1 MKIPA
6 LLTFLLAAVLSALPI
21 SQARADED
29 VSFDVFYNSLGDQG
43 DWYNTKDYGYVW
55 QPSIAYQ
62 NDKWRPYS
70 DGYWAQTDDG
80 WTWVSYE
87 NFGWATYH
95 YGRWTNLEDTG
106 WVWVPGYQWGPGWV
120 SWRTNDD
127 YVGWAPLPPKRESTR
142 NSGGGASVTVDY
154 NTVES
159 EDGYDADVDE
169 QYDIGPDNYC
179 FVETR
184 YFAAPVL
191 REVILPPRRNIE
203 ICENTINVTNIR
215 YRRGGPRVVVY
226 NQGPDFDF
234 LSRRV
239 ERPIQ
244 RLRIERRDD
253 IGFLRNGTRDR
264 NPNVV
269 RDGVFQIA
277 APNINRRPAD
287 FNLVKPPTIKREIR
301 DPRVEHGWRNTG
313 ADQTTVQ
320 RIRQQFQQQAK
331 ERPTRPP
338 GNPAANFTPPAD
350 PRQRDRDARTTV
362 PTPPGA
368 QNFTPP
374 ADPRQRGR
382 NDRTNVD
389 PATTPVDP
397 RQRGRDNRTNPDS
410 VPPASPAATAP
421 LPRGN
426 SDADKR
432 ARRDAAQREKEA
444 RERGNGGQPT
454 PATAPG
460 NTPAGRPTPPPRNVP
475 GQPNA
480 ESSRGPKAP
489 DVTRD
494 PTTPVVP
501 RELNP
506 NRDSRGRNNPRQP
519 ATTPAAAPDS
529 APRTDAPRNERR
541 KQPPAEPKS
550 TAPAR
555 TNEDTPRA
563 PRQQERTQP
572 AATPV
577 RNTAPENAPERRPTR
592 TQEPPQR
599 PQTAPRPE
607 VREQPRQQ
615 PPAAPRPEVRE
626 QPRQQPPAA
635 PRQEV
640 REQPRQ
646 PQVREQP
653 QPQPRQQPPAAA
665 PRQEAKPPQPAGTAA
680 DDKKKREN

>member
-6 LLTFLLAAVLSALPI
+6 LLTLLLAAVLSALPMN
-21 SQARADED
+21 QARADDD

-43 DWYNTKDYGYVW
+43 DWYNTQEYGYVW

-106 WVWVPGYQWGPGWV
+106 WVWVPGYEWGPSWV

-127 YVGWAPLPPKRESTR
+127 YVGWAPLPPKRESSR
-142 NSGGGASVTVDY
+142 HSGGGASVAVDY

-159 EDGYDADVDE
+159 EDGYDSDVDE

-191 REVILPPRRNIE
+191 REVILPRQRNIV
-203 ICENTINVTNIR
+203 ICENTINVTNIT
-215 YRRGGPRVVVY
+215 YRRGGPRVVVI
-226 NQGPDFDF
+226 NRGPDFDF

-253 IGFLRNGTRDR
+253 LALLRNGQRDH

-277 APNINRRPAD
+277 APNINRRAVD
-287 FNLVKPPTIKREIR
+287 FNRVKPPTIKRDIR

-313 ADQTTVQ
+313 ADQQTVQ
-320 RIRQQFQQQAK
+320 RLRQQFQQQAK
-331 ERPTRPP
+331 DRPTRPP
-338 GNPAANFTPPAD
+338 GNPSATMTPPAD
-350 PRQRDRDARTTV
+350 PRQRERDARA
-362 PTPPGA
+362 TPPLTPA
-368 QNFTPP
+368 ATPVTSATPP
-374 ADPRQRGR
+374 V
-382 NDRTNVD
+382 N
-389 PATTPVDP
+389 P
-397 RQRGRDNRTNPDS
+397 RQRGRDGRTN
-410 VPPASPAATAP
+410 VPPTPGASPAITSP

-432 ARRDAAQREKEA
+432 ARRDAAQREKDA
-444 RERGNGGQPT
+444 RTNGGQPT
-454 PATAPG
+454 PPVAPG
-460 NTPAGRPTPPPRNVP
+460 ATPAVAPSAPPRNVP

-480 ESSRGPKAP
+480 NPSRGPKVQ
-489 DVTRD
+489 DVTQE
-494 PTTPVVP
+494 PTAAPTAPK
-501 RELNP
+501 EANP
-506 NRDSRGRNNPRQP
+506 NRDGRRNNPRQP
-519 ATTPAAAPDS
+519 ASTPAS
-529 APRTDAPRNERR
+529 APAATPRVDAPREERR
-541 KQPPAEPKS
+541 NQPPAEPKA
-550 TAPAR
+550 TAPAKPA
-555 TNEDTPRA
+555 EDTVRT
-563 PRQQERTQP
+563 PRQRERTQPTAP

-577 RNTAPENAPERRPTR
+577 RNTAPQNVPERRPTR
-592 TQEPPQR
+592 TQEAPV
-599 PQTAPRPE
+599 APRQE
-607 VREQPRQQ
+607 VREQPRKQ
-615 PPAAPRPEVRE
+615 A
-626 QPRQQPPAA
+626 PAA

-646 PQVREQP
+646 QAPAAPRQEVREQP
-653 QPQPRQQPPAAA
+653 RQQAPAAA
-665 PRQEAKPPQPAGTAA
+665 PRQEARTQPQPAATAA
-680 DDKKKREN
+680 DDKKKRDN